1 VWLLR
6 AADHGAPVRRNAP
19 GPAGAQ
25 VRRANSTSGDHR
37 TVSAAHQ
44 RRGTAISS
52 LIMNLRIRTI
62 EDFFKAPDIDPL
74 SDWFDVYSLT
84 SGIEFV
90 VDEIGDEPRVSHV
103 DVIIRMPPEA
113 IADGLEGRVRAGI
126 DKYCNA
132 RLRVVEQA
140 AREDRSRGW
149 LMMAFSVVAVFVLIW
164 SAQKLAG
171 TGESLLG
178 VAAEGLSIAAWV
190 LLWHP
195 LQELVFDRWTHR
207 LDRRA
212 LRTLRDRS
220 SVRVEAI
227 PRRADPTT

>member
-1 VWLLR
+1 M
-6 AADHGAPVRRNAP
+6 GEGRRRGRP
-19 GPAGAQ
+19 
-25 VRRANSTSGDHR
+25 
-37 TVSAAHQ
+37 AHQ
-44 RRGTAISS
+44 RRGTAISDVS
-52 LIMNLRIRTI
+52 VDLRLRTI
-62 EDFFKAPDIDPL
+62 EDFFNVPDIDPL

-90 VDEIGDEPRVSHV
+90 VNEIGDEPRVTHV
-103 DVIIRMPPEA
+103 DVTIHMPAEA
-113 IADGLEGRVRAGI
+113 ITEGLQERVRAGI
-126 DKYCNA
+126 DTYCDA
-132 RLRVVEQA
+132 RLRAVEQA
-140 AREDRSRGW
+140 AHKDRSRGW

-164 SAQKLAG
+164 SAQQLTG

-220 SVRVEAI
+220 AVRIEAL
-227 PRRADPTT
+227 PPEAAPTT

>member
-1 VWLLR
+1 VDLR
-6 AADHGAPVRRNAP
+6 
-19 GPAGAQ
+19 
-25 VRRANSTSGDHR
+25 
-37 TVSAAHQ
+37 
-44 RRGTAISS
+44 
-52 LIMNLRIRTI
+52 LRTI
-62 EDFFKAPDIDPL
+62 EHFFKSPDVDPL
-74 SDWFDVYSLT
+74 SDWFEVYSLT

-103 DVIIRMPPEA
+103 DLTIHLPPVA
-113 IADGLEGRVRAGI
+113 ITEGLEGRVRVGI
-126 DKYCNA
+126 DKYCDA
-132 RLRVVEQA
+132 HLRAVEQR

-164 SAQKLAG
+164 SSQQLTG
-171 TGESLLG
+171 TGESLLS

-195 LQELVFDRWTHR
+195 LQELVFDRWDHR

-220 SVRVEAI
+220 RVRIKPIEADATI
-227 PRRADPTT
+227 

>member
-1 VWLLR
+1 MGEDR
-6 AADHGAPVRRNAP
+6 RHGGLV
-19 GPAGAQ
+19 
-25 VRRANSTSGDHR
+25 HR
-37 TVSAAHQ
+37 
-44 RRGTAISS
+44 RRGTAISN
-52 LIMNLRIRTI
+52 LGMNLRLRTI

-74 SDWFDVYSLT
+74 SDWFEAYSLT

-103 DVIIRMPPEA
+103 DVIIHMPPKA
-113 IADGLEGRVRAGI
+113 ITDGLEERVRTGI

-132 RLRVVEQA
+132 RLRAVEQA

-164 SAQKLAG
+164 SAQKLTG

-220 SVRVEAI
+220 SVRIEAI
-227 PRRADPTT
+227 PREADPTT

>member
-1 VWLLR
+1 MSE
-6 AADHGAPVRRNAP
+6 GRRYGFP
-19 GPAGAQ
+19 G
-25 VRRANSTSGDHR
+25 HR
-37 TVSAAHQ
+37 

-52 LIMNLRIRTI
+52 ISMNLRLRTI
-62 EDFFKAPDIDPL
+62 EDFFRAPDIDPL
-74 SDWFDVYSLT
+74 ADWFDVYSLT

-103 DVIIRMPPEA
+103 DVTIRIPAEVLS
-113 IADGLEGRVRAGI
+113 DGLEERVRAGI
-126 DKYCNA
+126 DKYCDA
-132 RLRVVEQA
+132 RLRAVEQA
-140 AREDRSRGW
+140 AHKDRSRGW
-149 LMMAFSVVAVFVLIW
+149 LMMAFSVVAVFALIW
-164 SAQKLAG
+164 SAQQLTG

-220 SVRVEAI
+220 TVRIEAI
-227 PRRADPTT
+227 PPAA

>member
-1 VWLLR
+1 
-6 AADHGAPVRRNAP
+6 
-19 GPAGAQ
+19 
-25 VRRANSTSGDHR
+25 
-37 TVSAAHQ
+37 
-44 RRGTAISS
+44 
-52 LIMNLRIRTI
+52 MNLRLRTI
-62 EDFFKAPDIDPL
+62 EDFFRAPDIDPL

-90 VDEIGDEPRVSHV
+90 VNEIGDEPRVRHV
-103 DVIIRMPPEA
+103 DVTIRIPVEA
-113 IADGLEGRVRAGI
+113 LTEGLEERVRVGI
-126 DKYCNA
+126 DKYCDA
-132 RLRVVEQA
+132 RLRAVEQVA
-140 AREDRSRGW
+140 HEDRSRGW
-149 LMMAFSVVAVFVLIW
+149 LMMAFSVVAVFALIW
-164 SAQKLAG
+164 SAQQLSG

-220 SVRVEAI
+220 TVHIAAI
-227 PRRADPTT
+227 SPAAGPAT